1 MEGSR
6 SKRQQFITSLCHL
19 RQMRRFAVVDS
30 SSLSRETQIIVKCQ
44 REISNQHVRVLLLGL
59 EASDAQVCT

>member
-6 SKRQQFITSLCHL
+6 SKRQQFITSLCRL

-30 SSLSRETQIIVKCQ
+30 SSLTRETQIIVKCQ
-44 REISNQHVRVLLLGL
+44 REISNQHARVLLLGL